1 MISVLCGLFEA
12 TSGRA
17 EVYGMELRE
26 HIADIHMLTGTL
38 WPFFEFNFFNTSQQ
52 QEYARNMTFFGRA

>member
-38 WPFFEFNFFNTSQQ
+38 
-52 QEYARNMTFFGRA
+52 